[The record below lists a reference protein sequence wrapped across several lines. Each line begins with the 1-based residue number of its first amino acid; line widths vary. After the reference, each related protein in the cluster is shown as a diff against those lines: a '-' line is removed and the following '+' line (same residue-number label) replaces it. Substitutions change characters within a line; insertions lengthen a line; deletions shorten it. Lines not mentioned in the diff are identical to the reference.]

1 MEEDDPNMEE
11 ALILTYEIIQ
21 LIEQNIQ
28 SFNDEET
35 QEVLTSNETIQFFL
49 DNNNTERALIEATK
63 MIEQCLSIY
72 TKQSISRQITANM
85 PRECGLNRPNLIVQI
100 FTSNNI

>member
-28 SFNDEET
+28 SFNDEQT

-49 DNNNTERALIEATK
+49 DNNNTERALIEAHNLKKYLIKLTK
-63 MIEQCLSIY
+63 
-72 TKQSISRQITANM
+72 K
-85 PRECGLNRPNLIVQI
+85 
-100 FTSNNI
+100 

>member
-49 DNNNTERALIEATK
+49 DNNNTERALIEAHNLKKYLIKLTK
-63 MIEQCLSIY
+63 
-72 TKQSISRQITANM
+72 K
-85 PRECGLNRPNLIVQI
+85 
-100 FTSNNI
+100 

>member
-49 DNNNTERALIEATK
+49 EKNNTERALIEAHNLKKYLIKLTK
-63 MIEQCLSIY
+63 
-72 TKQSISRQITANM
+72 K
-85 PRECGLNRPNLIVQI
+85 
-100 FTSNNI
+100 